1 MALRGVTGGGT
12 GRGGGAGRLSPIFGL
27 GGAVGAG
34 GGPSGAGWGGDGWV
48 GSWAASA
55 GDTAGDTGGDWGWGA
70 CGEDGVGAIP
80 TGAGTPLSP
89 SASSSSLLG
98 ACAAAVGWLEAV
110 AAALAPERLLPPREP
125 LRRLRRGAAPSGE
138 GEAPGPAAEE
148 GSGWAAGGAETGFGA
163 SESEGGPAVAAG
175 RGAGPAPEESEGV
188 VSSGAGCPLT
198 GSDMG

>member
-1 MALRGVTGGGT
+1 
-12 GRGGGAGRLSPIFGL
+12 
-27 GGAVGAG
+27 
-34 GGPSGAGWGGDGWV
+34 
-48 GSWAASA
+48 
-55 GDTAGDTGGDWGWGA
+55 GDWGWGA

-89 SASSSSLLG
+89 SASSSSSLG
-98 ACAAAVGWLEAV
+98 PCAAAVGWLEAV

-148 GSGWAAGGAETGFGA
+148 GSGWAAGGAEAGSGA
-163 SESEGGPAVAAG
+163 SEAEGGPAVAAG